1 MTCDIAIGSDGFG
14 DAHKAVEFVAVV
26 DEIGRIQRRDG
37 ARACS
42 SSRDID
48 AVDQRVERFESPTWL
63 DDLRWRT
70 R

>member
-1 MTCDIAIGSDGFG
+1 
-14 DAHKAVEFVAVV
+14 VV
-26 DEIGRIQRRDG
+26 DETGRIQRRDG
-37 ARACS
+37 ARAWS